1 MAKILIVDDSG
12 YARRVHRGILESGG
26 HSVIESA
33 TGMGAIEQYFLEH
46 PDAVL
51 LDLSMADMGGADVLA
66 RLQELDATSRV
77 IVISAD
83 VQRTTEQAVMAAGAR
98 RFVGKPADA
107 AKLLQTVNEVLAIEP
122 PAETRPPLR

>member
-26 HSVIESA
+26 HAVVEAA
-33 TGMGAIEQYFLEH
+33 TGMGAIETFFLEK
-46 PDAVL
+46 PDLAL
-51 LDLSMADMGGADVLA
+51 LDLSMEDMGGVEVLS
-66 RLQELDATSRV
+66 RLQEMDPESRV

-98 RFVGKPADA
+98 RFLGKPVDETR
-107 AKLLQTVNEVLAIEP
+107 LLNAVHEVLESVAGG
-122 PAETRPPLR
+122 AE